1 MSIPAVWSEYNQ
13 PEVIMSQ
20 IPGTFLNLRSIKAT
34 TPMYTCTTDYCNSM
48 DADEEFIEDDYSV
61 DGDWVCAVE
70 PTQDEEKETLP
81 QFPKTVELSMS
92 PEITGIQL
100 EPSQNVLEVAPISKA
115 KADKKAKNK
124 KVTAQK
130 AKPGQKIKYTQPP
143 VEVPKPENAPPK
155 RVSKT
160 VFYAVPCG
168 AFKLRSGQVHGKALK
183 PSRILLDEVRE
194 QERQRKAALKQK
206 NAANRALR
214 AKLPPVPEIPAA
226 ELPQVLPEPV
236 FPEPVEELP
245 APPCDQ
251 LSRCPS
257 TQISDGSMQHDELE
271 HLTPMFDEQLAPES
285 FSQLNFRK
293 QSQPWASEP
302 MQEELIPPQDVCFSI
317 SEYLNVAPQADP
329 VSDIDAEAFM
339 D

>member
-1 MSIPAVWSEYNQ
+1 MSK
-13 PEVIMSQ
+13 M
-20 IPGTFLNLRSIKAT
+20 PGTFLNLRSIKAM
-34 TPMYTCTTDYCNSM
+34 TPIYTCTTEYCNSM
-48 DADEEFIEDDYSV
+48 DADGDYFDDDCSV
-61 DGDWVCAVE
+61 DGDWVHLVE
-70 PTQDEEKETLP
+70 PTPEDEPETIP
-81 QFPKTVELSMS
+81 QFPKTVELSTT
-92 PEITGIQL
+92 PEITGIEL
-100 EPSQNVLEVAPISKA
+100 EPSQNVLEAAPISKA

-143 VEVPKPENAPPK
+143 VEVPKPENALPK

-214 AKLPPVPEIPAA
+214 AKLSPVPELPAA
-226 ELPQVLPEPV
+226 ELPKVLPEPV

-245 APPCDQ
+245 LPPCDQ

-257 TQISDGSMQHDELE
+257 TQGSDGSMQHEELE
-271 HLTPMFDEQLAPES
+271 LLAPVFHDQQPHET
-285 FSQLNFRK
+285 FSQLSFRK

-329 VSDIDAEAFM
+329 VSDIDPEAFM

>member
-1 MSIPAVWSEYNQ
+1 MSIPTVWSEYNQ

-20 IPGTFLNLRSIKAT
+20 IPGTFLNLRSIKAM
-34 TPMYTCTTDYCNSM
+34 TPLYPCTTDYCNSM
-48 DADEEFIEDDYSV
+48 DIDGDYIDDDCSV
-61 DGDWVCAVE
+61 DGDWVCVAE
-70 PTQDEEKETLP
+70 PTPEDETEIIP
-81 QFPKTVELSMS
+81 QLPKTVELFTT

-100 EPSQNVLEVAPISKA
+100 EPSQNVLEPAPISKT

-143 VEVPKPENAPPK
+143 VEVPKPESALPK

-206 NAANRALR
+206 NAVNRALR
-214 AKLPPVPEIPAA
+214 AKLSPVPELPAA
-226 ELPQVLPEPV
+226 ELPQVPPEPV
-236 FPEPVEELP
+236 FSEPVEEELP
-245 APPCDQ
+245 LPPCDQ

-257 TQISDGSMQHDELE
+257 TQVSDGSMQHEELE
-271 HLTPMFDEQLAPES
+271 LLAPVFDDQTHEP

-329 VSDIDAEAFM
+329 VSDIDPEAFM

>member
-1 MSIPAVWSEYNQ
+1 MSIPSVWSEYNQ
-13 PEVIMSQ
+13 PEELMSQ
-20 IPGTFLNLRSIKAT
+20 IPGTFLNLRSIKEMT
-34 TPMYTCTTDYCNSM
+34 SMYTCTTDYCSSM
-48 DADEEFIEDDYSV
+48 DADGEFFDDDYSV
-61 DGDWVCAVE
+61 DNDLVCAVE
-70 PTQDEEKETLP
+70 PAPEDETETLP
-81 QFPKTVELSMS
+81 QFPKTVELSTT
-92 PEITGIQL
+92 PEITGIEL
-100 EPSQNVLEVAPISKA
+100 EPSQNVLELVPITKA

-143 VEVPKPENAPPK
+143 VEMPKLENAPPK

-194 QERQRKAALKQK
+194 QERQRKLALKQK

-214 AKLPPVPEIPAA
+214 ARLLPVPEFPVV
-226 ELPQVLPEPV
+226 ELPQVLPEPA
-236 FPEPVEELP
+236 FSEPVEELP
-245 APPCDQ
+245 LPPCDQ

-257 TQISDGSMQHDELE
+257 TQVSDSSMQHEELE
-271 HLTPMFDEQLAPES
+271 LLVPIFHDQPQQEP
-285 FSQLNFRK
+285 FSQLSFRK
-293 QSQPWASEP
+293 QSQPWSSEP
-302 MQEELIPPQDVCFSI
+302 MQEELIPPQAVCFSI
-317 SEYLNVAPQADP
+317 SEYLNVTSQTDSPSNTDAD
-329 VSDIDAEAFM
+329 AFM